1 MIRRPPRSTRTE
13 TLFPSTTL
21 FRSRK
26 NLDGVRVD
34 GQYSFYQHNNNN
46 GTLRD
51 LIDSNGYQNAPKSV
65 TDGEKF
71 DVNFAVGT
79 NFAEGSGNVNAYA
92 GSRRVNPVLHGSRD
106 YSACALD
113 PTADRH
119 GFVCGGISKTN
130 LAT

>member
-1 MIRRPPRSTRTE
+1 MCLYYWFSFVFFFKQKTAYEMRISDWSSDVCSSD
-13 TLFPSTTL
+13 LFIL
-21 FRSRK
+21 RK

-79 NFAEGSGNVNAYA
+79 N
-92 GSRRVNPVLHGSRD
+92 
-106 YSACALD
+106 LD
-113 PTADRH
+113 RKSTRLNSSH
-119 GFVCGGISKTN
+119 
-130 LAT
+130 